1 MLSFQNAIGR
11 KFLLETIKH
20 RRYIMLKFGFGLVTG
35 VLLTVAEATILEAV
49 KRQRS
54 KFEEFLEDDI
64 DIKLEKLN
72 TKLQEVKEQHNEL
85 AAEQLALAQS

>member
-1 MLSFQNAIGR
+1 
-11 KFLLETIKH
+11 
-20 RRYIMLKFGFGLVTG
+20 MLKFGFGLVTG
-35 VLLTVAEATILEAV
+35 VLLTVAGATVLVAV

-54 KFEEFLEDDI
+54 EFEEFLEDDI